1 MKLIKEKRWAIVF
14 SLLAML
20 LWGSAIPLIKLTY
33 IHANILPDDPGGK
46 IFIAGIRFFMG
57 GLLTFIYFFFST
69 RKK

>member
-33 IHANILPDDPGGK
+33 IHANIMPDDPGEK
-46 IFIAGIRFFMG
+46 FI
-57 GLLTFIYFFFST
+57 LLE
-69 RKK
+69 